1 MPALE
6 DRPPVEEVQSFKM
19 PPISLGMNVAYFRG
33 AQREASHM
41 IATVV
46 KVSNSG
52 RAVVLRT
59 AAGQPVESVRHVDDP
74 KLKFSE
80 DAAQN
85 GSWDYTPEYKDNQA
99 RFARL
104 QEQIESLR
112 AEVKLLQDK
121 KANSK

>member
-6 DRPPVEEVQSFKM
+6 ERPPVEEVQSFRM
-19 PPISLGMNVAYFRG
+19 PPISLGMNVAYFKG
-33 AQREASHM
+33 AQREAAHM

-52 RAVVLRT
+52 RSVVLRT
-59 AAGQPVESVRHVDDP
+59 AAGHPIESVRHVDDP

-80 DAAQN
+80 DASQN
-85 GSWDYTPEYKDNQA
+85 GSWDYTPEYKNNQA
-99 RFARL
+99 RFAQL

-112 AEVKLLQDK
+112 AELKSLQDR
-121 KANSK
+121 KAKQ